1 MLPGRCTAD
10 KRCMEPDCPDC
21 EGLRFF
27 SGVIN
32 GIILM
37 AAFVLVV
44 GAFAWFSIEVWKFWE
59 ASNGHY

>member
-1 MLPGRCTAD
+1 
-10 KRCMEPDCPDC
+10 MEPDCPEC

-27 SGVIN
+27 SGVSN
-32 GIILM
+32 GIVLM

>member
-10 KRCMEPDCPDC
+10 KRCMEPDCPEC

-32 GIILM
+32 AIALM
-37 AAFVLVV
+37 VLFVSVLV
-44 GAFAWFSIEVWKFWE
+44 AFGWFAYSAYELWRV
-59 ASNGHY
+59 SNGHY